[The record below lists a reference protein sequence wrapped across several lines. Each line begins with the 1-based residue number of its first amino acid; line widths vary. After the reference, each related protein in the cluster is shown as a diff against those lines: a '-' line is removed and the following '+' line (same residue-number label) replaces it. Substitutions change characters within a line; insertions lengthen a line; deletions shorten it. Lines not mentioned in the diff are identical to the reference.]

1 MHRLFFPTLFL
12 TACPNP
18 LPSCTDN
25 TECATTS
32 FCVEGDFCLPVFDRT
47 YTVTILEA
55 TAPELPPTGSSWD
68 PEDGSAPDLYALWG
82 SPDASA
88 FVCTSDTFPDTFTA
102 PLNSSCDLTL
112 RSGQGFAIQI
122 NDLDSS
128 GQAEFVGG
136 WLWED
141 DQAVVELV
149 RNYGQELYL
158 EDRGFS
164 TLFRVD
170 PP

>member
-1 MHRLFFPTLFL
+1 M
-12 TACPNP
+12 
-18 LPSCTDN
+18 
-25 TECATTS
+25 
-32 FCVEGDFCLPVFDRT
+32 
-47 YTVTILEA
+47 
-55 TAPELPPTGSSWD
+55 
-68 PEDGSAPDLYALWG
+68 
-82 SPDASA
+82 
-88 FVCTSDTFPDTFTA
+88 CTSDTFPDTFTA